1 MHRMKPILE
10 HAIEIEGSRAALA
23 AALRVSPPTVTY
35 WASHLPRK
43 REEQLVKM
51 YGRKRRKE
59 WTK

>member
-1 MHRMKPILE
+1 MKEILK
-10 HAIEIEGSRAALA
+10 HAIDVEGSRAALA
-23 AALRVSPPTVTY
+23 AAMGVSPPTVTY

-59 WTK
+59 WKK

>member
-1 MHRMKPILE
+1 MGRMKPILK

-23 AALRVSPPTVTY
+23 AALGVSPPTVTY

-59 WTK
+59 WKK